1 MQMSE
6 RKQDGSLAPSK
17 TPIWEEPEAER
28 GGAGIYSTIDDYMY
42 ILADTLKESP
52 VTLRKETMDLMFTPQ
67 FEEGS
72 KLQKSMWD
80 IACAPCVGRSMEG
93 VTPNQGLGGFLTTHD
108 INREGFF
115 KPKGTLGWHGMANL
129 AWNSNREK
137 GLAYFFATQVIP
149 WGDETSENLIKEFEA
164 AVWQAYKNVK

>member
-6 RKQDGSLAPSK
+6 RRPDGSLAPSK

-28 GGAGIYSTIDDYMY
+28 GGAGIYSTIDDYMR

-52 VTLRKETMDLMFTPQ
+52 VTLKEETMSAMFTPQ
-67 FEEGS
+67 FKEGS

-93 VTPNQGLGGFLTTHD
+93 VSPNQGLGGFLTTHD
-108 INREGFF
+108 IDREDYS

-129 AWNSNREK
+129 SWNANREK

-149 WGDETSENLIKEFEA
+149 WGDEKSETLIKEFEA
-164 AVWQAYKNVK
+164 AVWTTYKV

>member
-6 RKQDGSLAPSK
+6 RKPDGSLAPSK

-28 GGAGIYSTIDDYMY
+28 GGAGIYSTIDDYMR

-52 VTLRKETMDLMFTPQ
+52 TTLKKDTMDLMFTPQ

-80 IACAPCVGRSMEG
+80 IACAPVVGLSMDG
-93 VTPNQGLGGFLTTHD
+93 VSPNQGLGGFLTTHD
-108 INREGFF
+108 IDREDFF

-129 AWNSNREK
+129 AWNANREK

-149 WGDETSENLIKEFEA
+149 WGDEKSQALIKEFEA
-164 AVWQAYKNVK
+164 AVWKAYK